1 MLSSI
6 LHGVFLF
13 SPFGLQALESRI
25 NACCYHTNCYE
36 YSHIDSTANRI
47 REMQWK
53 GARLILGAT
62 IVDDILS
69 IAVLSLVTTIVR
81 NRNNDNRHYKY
92 RISSLKDIRV
102 ILCIVCRRCCNS
114 CVNSFFKR
122 QNRSTKVGTGTI

>member
-47 REMQWK
+47 REMQLK

-62 IVDDILS
+62 IVDDLLS
-69 IAVLSLVTTIVR
+69 IAVLSPVTTIVR
-81 NRNNDNRHYKY
+81 NRNNDNREYKY
-92 RISSLKDIRV
+92 RVSSLKDIRI
-102 ILCIVCRRCCNS
+102 ILCIACRRCCTSCINS
-114 CVNSFFKR
+114 ILRDK
-122 QNRSTKVGTGTI
+122 TGLRK

>member
-1 MLSSI
+1 
-6 LHGVFLF
+6 
-13 SPFGLQALESRI
+13 
-25 NACCYHTNCYE
+25 
-36 YSHIDSTANRI
+36 
-47 REMQWK
+47 MQLK

-81 NRNNDNRHYKY
+81 NRNNDNRDYKY
-92 RISSLKDIRV
+92 RISSLKDIRI
-102 ILCIVCRRCCNS
+102 ILCIACRRCCTS

>member
-47 REMQWK
+47 REMQLK

-62 IVDDILS
+62 IVDDLLS

-81 NRNNDNRHYKY
+81 NRNNDNREYKY
-92 RISSLKDIRV
+92 RVSSLKDIRIICALLV
-102 ILCIVCRRCCNS
+102 GAVVLVASIL
-114 CVNSFFKR
+114 FLKD
-122 QNRSTKVGTGTI
+122 KTGLRK